1 MKKKIFQNIN
11 FKISNTLP
19 KGSIII
25 LGISGGSDSIA
36 LLNMIKNLKNDYQ
49 IIACHMNH
57 MIRNSKSDADEM
69 FVKKICK
76 EANVKLIVKKVNIPN
91 LSKIEK
97 FGLEEISRIKRREF
111 FEYNFKKFNA
121 KKIVLAHH
129 LDDQVETFLM
139 RLSRGT
145 SLTGLESIK
154 ENDGRYFRP
163 MLDVSKDEIL
173 EYAQINNLEWRED
186 ETNKDN
192 LFTRNFI
199 RNKII
204 PLFKELNPKFNNSVN
219 NIINIIKE
227 TNTYIDKNIEV
238 FLKKN
243 ISIENNIIILNLLSF
258 SGKPKAFIFSVI
270 AMVLKKFF
278 SLNQNLIYKNMED
291 THALITKKGPS
302 GQVNI
307 KNNIVIEKGY
317 SKLFF
322 YNLKKIPNKDFF
334 YKTKELKSS
343 SFDFFKLHITKDINK
358 KGYSYFT
365 IKNTDNIL
373 IRSFKKG
380 DRISY
385 SKNKK
390 TKKLQD
396 IYINEKIP
404 KLARNY
410 IPLLILNNDIIKIP
424 FVDAKTSSESI
435 SKYDLIGIKI
445 TSKLIEKMIK

>member
-57 MIRNSKSDADEM
+57 MIRNSKSDADEI

-322 YNLKKIPNKDFF
+322 YNSKKIPNKDFF

>member
-1 MKKKIFQNIN
+1 
-11 FKISNTLP
+11 
-19 KGSIII
+19 
-25 LGISGGSDSIA
+25 
-36 LLNMIKNLKNDYQ
+36 
-49 IIACHMNH
+49 
-57 MIRNSKSDADEM
+57 
-69 FVKKICK
+69 
-76 EANVKLIVKKVNIPN
+76 
-91 LSKIEK
+91 
-97 FGLEEISRIKRREF
+97 
-111 FEYNFKKFNA
+111 
-121 KKIVLAHH
+121 
-129 LDDQVETFLM
+129 
-139 RLSRGT
+139 
-145 SLTGLESIK
+145 
-154 ENDGRYFRP
+154 
-163 MLDVSKDEIL
+163 
-173 EYAQINNLEWRED
+173 
-186 ETNKDN
+186 
-192 LFTRNFI
+192 
-199 RNKII
+199 
-204 PLFKELNPKFNNSVN
+204 
-219 NIINIIKE
+219 
-227 TNTYIDKNIEV
+227 
-238 FLKKN
+238 
-243 ISIENNIIILNLLSF
+243 
-258 SGKPKAFIFSVI
+258 
-270 AMVLKKFF
+270 
-278 SLNQNLIYKNMED
+278 MED